1 MGLMT
6 KEMYQAKNARKRGMT
21 DGELD
26 TAIYCQK
33 LYQRNS
39 KPRLFNI
46 YTQLQQLLIEL
57 RPFVEKEINE
67 INRRAARREK
77 RQIK

>member
-1 MGLMT
+1 MGLLT
-6 KEMYQAKNARKRGMT
+6 KEMYDAAKSRQGAMT
-21 DGELD
+21 DGQLNLE
-26 TAIYCQK
+26 IYCK
-33 LYQRNS
+33 RLHQRNS

-46 YTQLQQLLIEL
+46 YTQLQQLVMEL

-77 RQIK
+77 RQMK